1 MKNYLFLSLFVLFL
15 TACSSK
21 VQDSVTRSTI
31 EDNTYLIEK
40 LIQKEKE
47 INELNKKL
55 EECEKN

>member
-1 MKNYLFLSLFVLFL
+1 MKNYLFLSLFILFFQG
-15 TACSSK
+15 CSSK
-21 VQDSVTRSTI
+21 IQDSVTKSTI